1 MPGNWF
7 LSEITS
13 KIYWRLFRALIYH
26 LQNVRCLKED
36 YEKECMDLDTDERN
50 GVLKEDT
57 LLEIKEWL
65 DNNILSNTNIRFSI
79 KIISFISI

>member
-1 MPGNWF
+1 
-7 LSEITS
+7 
-13 KIYWRLFRALIYH
+13 
-26 LQNVRCLKED
+26 
-36 YEKECMDLDTDERN
+36 MDLDTDERN

-79 KIISFISI
+79 KIINFICR

>member
-36 YEKECMDLDTDERN
+36 YEKDYMDLDNDERN
-50 GVLKEDT
+50 GVSKEDT
-57 LLEIKEWL
+57 FLEIKEWL
-65 DNNILSNTNIRFSI
+65 DNNLLSNTNIRFSI
-79 KIISFISI
+79 KIINFICR